1 MKIKV
6 LYFARLRELFG
17 VDSEEL
23 ELPGEHAYAAAV
35 VDVLRKRGE
44 PWSKELSLDAGYRM
58 AVNQTLAGLVTPVK
72 DGDEVA
78 IFPPVTGG

>member
-1 MKIKV
+1 VKVKV
-6 LYFARLRELFG
+6 LYFARLREKFG
-17 VDSEEL
+17 VESEVID
-23 ELPGEHAYAAAV
+23 LPGDLAQAAAII
-35 VDVLRKRGE
+35 DLLRKRGE
-44 PWSKELSLDAGYRM
+44 PWARELALDAGYRM

>member
-6 LYFARLRELFG
+6 LYFAKLREIFNLE
-17 VDSEEL
+17 SEEL
-23 ELPGEHAYAAAV
+23 EFPGEQIHAAAV
-35 VDVLRKRGE
+35 IDLLRKRGE
-44 PWSKELSLDAGYRM
+44 PWATELGLDAGNRM
-58 AVNQTLAGLVTPVK
+58 AVNQTLAGIVTPVK

>member
-1 MKIKV
+1 MKVKV
-6 LYFARLRELFG
+6 LYFARLREKFG
-17 VDSEEL
+17 VESEVID
-23 ELPGEHAYAAAV
+23 LPGDLAQAAAII
-35 VDVLRKRGE
+35 DLLRKRGE
-44 PWSKELSLDAGYRM
+44 PWARELALDAGYRM

>member
-1 MKIKV
+1 VKVKV
-6 LYFARLRELFG
+6 LYFARLREKFG
-17 VDSEEL
+17 VESEVID
-23 ELPGEHAYAAAV
+23 LPGNLVQAAAII
-35 VDVLRKRGE
+35 DLLRKRGE
-44 PWSKELSLDAGYRM
+44 PWARELALDAGYRM

>member
-1 MKIKV
+1 VKVKV
-6 LYFARLRELFG
+6 LYFARLREKFD
-17 VDSEEL
+17 VESEVID
-23 ELPGEHAYAAAV
+23 LPGDLAQAAAII
-35 VDVLRKRGE
+35 DLLRKRGE
-44 PWSKELSLDAGYRM
+44 PWARELALDAGYRM

>member
-6 LYFARLRELFG
+6 LYFARLREVFG
-17 VDSEEL
+17 VEAEEL
-23 ELPGEHAYAAAV
+23 ELPGERACAAAI
-35 VDVLRKRGE
+35 VDALRKRGE
-44 PWSKELSLDAGYRM
+44 PWSQELALDAGYRM

-72 DGDEVA
+72 EGDEVA

>member
-1 MKIKV
+1 MKVKI

-17 VDSEEL
+17 VDSEEI
-23 ELPGEHAYAAAV
+23 EFPGERVLAASII
-35 VDVLRKRGE
+35 DTLRKRGE
-44 PWSKELSLDAGYRM
+44 PWSQELALDAGCRM
-58 AVNQTLAGLVTPVK
+58 AVNQTLAGLVTPIQ

>member
-1 MKIKV
+1 MKVKV

-17 VDSEEL
+17 VEAEEL
-23 ELPGEHAYAAAV
+23 ELPGERVYAAAII
-35 VDVLRKRGE
+35 DALRKRGD
-44 PWSKELSLDAGYRM
+44 PWSKALGVDAGYRM
-58 AVNQTLAGLVTPVK
+58 AVNQTLAGLVTPLQ